1 MKGLELSRTFWED
14 AVRPAIRETCPVL
27 LPRLAAGL
35 CGGGSD
41 CLGYDDELSHDHGY
55 AAGCMLFLAPEDA
68 ETHGFLLSALYDRL
82 PREFLGV
89 KTEHR
94 SRQGNGRYGVKTTE
108 QFLLE
113 QTGLFHTPETWREWM
128 AIPSYALAAACAG
141 EIFYD
146 GSGDMTGIRETLR
159 TGMPEDVRVK
169 KIAGHAVL
177 MAQSGQYNVSRCR
190 RHGEEAAARLA
201 CCEFVNHTLAMLFL
215 LNERHMPFY
224 KWAFRAAR
232 ELPKLSELIP
242 TLEALLREPGR
253 GHDRARERSGDRRA
267 ARAGPDGR
275 RLGFSRAPRL
285 RRHAAHPKPGDRRA
299 AYHGGLTWKN
309 TAHRRSC

>member
-1 MKGLELSRTFWED
+1 MKGLELSRAFWEN
-14 AVRPAIRETCPVL
+14 AVLPAIEETCPVL

-68 ETHGFLLSALYDRL
+68 ETHGFLLSTLYDRL
-82 PREFLGV
+82 PREFSGV

-94 SRQGNGRYGVKTTE
+94 SRQGDGRYGVKTTA

-113 QTGLFHTPETWREWM
+113 QTGLFHTPEAWYEWM

-146 GSGDMTGIRETLR
+146 GSGDMTRFRETLR
-159 TGMPEDVRVK
+159 TGMPEDVRIK
-169 KIAGHAVL
+169 KIAGHAAL

-190 RHGEEAAARLA
+190 RHGEESAARLA

-215 LNERHMPFY
+215 LNGRHMPFY
-224 KWAFRAAR
+224 KWAFRAAK
-232 ELPKLSELIP
+232 ELPKLAELVP
-242 TLEALLREPGR
+242 ALEALLREPDEAEIER
-253 GHDRARERSGDRRA
+253 VSAAVIEELRAQ
-267 ARAGPDGR
+267 
-275 RLGFSRAPRL
+275 
-285 RRHAAHPKPGDRRA
+285 
-299 AYHGGLTWKN
+299 GLTDGSWDFLEPH
-309 TAHRRSC
+309 AYAVMRRIQNPEIAALHIMEV

>member
-1 MKGLELSRTFWED
+1 MKGLELARAFWEEIL
-14 AVRPAIRETCPVL
+14 RTEIEENCPIL

-55 AAGCMLFLAPEDA
+55 AAGCMLFLRPEDA
-68 ETHGFLLSALYDRL
+68 ETHGFLLSTLYDRL
-82 PREFLGV
+82 PREFRGI

-94 SRQGNGRYGVKTTE
+94 SRQGDGRCGVKTTE

-113 QTGLFHTPETWREWM
+113 QTGLPRLPETWQEWM

-146 GSGDMTGIRETLR
+146 GLGEMTRLRRTLR
-159 TGMPEDVRVK
+159 SGMLEDVRHK
-169 KIAGHAVL
+169 KIAGHAAL

-190 RHGEEAAARLA
+190 RHGEDGAARLA
-201 CCEFVNHTLAMLFL
+201 CAEFVNHTLAMLFL
-215 LNERHMPFY
+215 LNGRHMPFY

-232 ELPKLSELIP
+232 ELPKLAELVP
-242 TLEALLREPGR
+242 ALEALLCEPDEEMIER
-253 GHDRARERSGDRRA
+253 VSAAVVCELRAQELTDGTWDFLEPHAYAVMRRIRDPEIA
-267 ARAGPDGR
+267 A
-275 RLGFSRAPRL
+275 L
-285 RRHAAHPKPGDRRA
+285 HVMEV
-299 AYHGGLTWKN
+299 
-309 TAHRRSC
+309 

>member
-1 MKGLELSRTFWED
+1 MKGLELSRAFWED

-82 PREFLGV
+82 PREFQGV

-146 GSGDMTGIRETLR
+146 GSGRHDGHPRNAAHRHAGGRASQKDRGTRRAHGA
-159 TGMPEDVRVK
+159 VR
-169 KIAGHAVL
+169 AVQRL
-177 MAQSGQYNVSRCR
+177 PLPPPRGRGR
-190 RHGEEAAARLA
+190 GAAR
-201 CCEFVNHTLAMLFL
+201 V
-215 LNERHMPFY
+215 
-224 KWAFRAAR
+224 
-232 ELPKLSELIP
+232 
-242 TLEALLREPGR
+242 LRVCKPY
-253 GHDRARERSGDRRA
+253 A
-267 ARAGPDGR
+267 
-275 RLGFSRAPRL
+275 
-285 RRHAAHPKPGDRRA
+285 RHAFPAE
-299 AYHGGLTWKN
+299 
-309 TAHRRSC
+309 

>member
-1 MKGLELSRTFWED
+1 MKGLELSRAFWED

-82 PREFLGV
+82 PREFQGV

-159 TGMPEDVRVK
+159 TGMPEDVRIK
-169 KIAGHAVL
+169 KIAGHAAL

-190 RHGEEAAARLA
+190 RHGEESAARLA
-201 CCEFVNHTLAMLFL
+201 CCEFVN
-215 LNERHMPFY
+215 
-224 KWAFRAAR
+224 
-232 ELPKLSELIP
+232 I
-242 TLEALLREPGR
+242 
-253 GHDRARERSGDRRA
+253 RS
-267 ARAGPDGR
+267 PC
-275 RLGFSRAPRL
+275 FS
-285 RRHAAHPKPGDRRA
+285 
-299 AYHGGLTWKN
+299 
-309 TAHRRSC
+309 C

>member
-1 MKGLELSRTFWED
+1 MKGLELSRAFWET
-14 AVRPAIRETCPVL
+14 AVRPAVEETCPVL

-68 ETHGFLLSALYDRL
+68 ETHGFLLSTLYDRL

-94 SRQGNGRYGVKTTE
+94 SRQGDGRYGVKTTE

-113 QTGLFHTPETWREWM
+113 QTGLFRAPETWREWM

-146 GSGDMTGIRETLR
+146 GSGDMTRTRETLR
-159 TGMPEDVRVK
+159 TGMPEDVRRK
-169 KIAGHAVL
+169 KIAGHAAL

-215 LNERHMPFY
+215 LNARHMPFY
-224 KWAFRAAR
+224 KWAFRAAK
-232 ELPKLSELIP
+232 ELPKLAEAVP
-242 TLEALLREPGR
+242 MLEALLREPDEDTIER
-253 GHDRARERSGDRRA
+253 VSAAVIEELRAQ
-267 ARAGPDGR
+267 
-275 RLGFSRAPRL
+275 
-285 RRHAAHPKPGDRRA
+285 
-299 AYHGGLTWKN
+299 GLTDGGWDFLEPHAYAVMRRIKN
-309 TAHRRSC
+309 PEIAALHIMEV

>member
-1 MKGLELSRTFWED
+1 MKGLELSRAFWET
-14 AVRPAIRETCPVL
+14 AVRPAVEETCPVL

-68 ETHGFLLSALYDRL
+68 ETHGFLLSTLYDRL

-94 SRQGNGRYGVKTTE
+94 SRQGDGRYGVKTTE

-113 QTGLFHTPETWREWM
+113 QTGLFRTPETWREWM

-146 GSGDMTGIRETLR
+146 GSGDMTRMRETLR
-159 TGMPEDVRVK
+159 TGMPEDVRRK
-169 KIAGHAVL
+169 KIAGHAAL

-215 LNERHMPFY
+215 LNAQHMPFY
-224 KWAFRAAR
+224 KWAFRAAG
-232 ELPKLSELIP
+232 ELPKLAEAVP
-242 TLEALLREPGR
+242 MLEALLREPDENTIER
-253 GHDRARERSGDRRA
+253 VSAAVIEELRAQDLTDGGWDFLEPHAYAVMRRIKNPEIA
-267 ARAGPDGR
+267 A
-275 RLGFSRAPRL
+275 L
-285 RRHAAHPKPGDRRA
+285 HIMEV
-299 AYHGGLTWKN
+299 
-309 TAHRRSC
+309 

>member
-1 MKGLELSRTFWED
+1 
-14 AVRPAIRETCPVL
+14 
-27 LPRLAAGL
+27 
-35 CGGGSD
+35 
-41 CLGYDDELSHDHGY
+41 
-55 AAGCMLFLAPEDA
+55 
-68 ETHGFLLSALYDRL
+68 
-82 PREFLGV
+82 
-89 KTEHR
+89 
-94 SRQGNGRYGVKTTE
+94 
-108 QFLLE
+108 
-113 QTGLFHTPETWREWM
+113 M

-224 KWAFRAAR
+224 KWAFRAAK

-242 TLEALLREPGR
+242 TLEALLREPDEDTIER
-253 GHDRARERSGDRRA
+253 VSAVVIEELRAQ
-267 ARAGPDGR
+267 
-275 RLGFSRAPRL
+275 
-285 RRHAAHPKPGDRRA
+285 
-299 AYHGGLTWKN
+299 GLTDGGWDFLEPH
-309 TAHRRSC
+309 AYAVMRRIQNPEIAALHIMEV